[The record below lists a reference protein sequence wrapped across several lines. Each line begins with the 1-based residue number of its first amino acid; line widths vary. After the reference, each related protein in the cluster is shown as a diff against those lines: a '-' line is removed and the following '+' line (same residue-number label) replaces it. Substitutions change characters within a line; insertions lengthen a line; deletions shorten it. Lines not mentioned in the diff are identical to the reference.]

1 MVPQPLPFTAGD
13 GVNPQDFSDCSTIP
27 SEPTPECRRSTTMMT
42 APGLRFFSRETGTVR
57 KAGMV
62 NMPRRVQVGLTM
74 LGLPLLYLWIPSYIM
89 LYIYNVI
96 YIYVYIYVYIYMYIY
111 IYDMGVIN
119 HLRCH
124 IQVVHSIFLKCMPA
138 LLVFRFWSLGSGIW
152 GYDQYACGV
161 SADEW

>member
-96 YIYVYIYVYIYMYIY
+96 YIYMYIYVYIYMYIY
-111 IYDMGVIN
+111 M
-119 HLRCH
+119 
-124 IQVVHSIFLKCMPA
+124 
-138 LLVFRFWSLGSGIW
+138 IW
-152 GYDQYACGV
+152 GL
-161 SADEW
+161 